1 LVVTP
6 DESMSITHALMDN
19 IDAENMIFD
28 LEMERMSLMEEIVE
42 VVGHLIIDMEQEE
55 EQTTEV

>member
-1 LVVTP
+1 
-6 DESMSITHALMDN
+6 MDN

-55 EQTTEV
+55 EQTSEV